1 MDAGRTLARVGR
13 LLESTGMK
21 VHEFLDG
28 AGLPQSSYY
37 RIKKTREITPKMK
50 QRFIDAIEAFS
61 LYEMECEMHGQGGKR
76 PKEPDM
82 VNSPP
87 HYQREGLECIDAM
100 VHAFGEDAVRTYARL
115 CAFKYQWRADMKGK
129 KDEDLK
135 KAVWYLRWAT
145 GEDPRHVGA

>member
-1 MDAGRTLARVGR
+1 MDATRTMKRLDAVIANSNLRVR
-13 LLESTGMK
+13 D
-21 VHEFLDG
+21 FLDQ
-28 AGLPQSSYY
+28 AGIAQSTYY
-37 RIKKTREITPKMK
+37 KAK
-50 QRFIDAIEAFS
+50 QGKQISRKINKRFLDVIRR
-61 LYEMECEMHGQGGKR
+61 L
-76 PKEPDM
+76 EPAPAVERTDM

-87 HYQREGLECIDAM
+87 HYQREGIECIDAM

-145 GEDPRHVGA
+145 GEDPRSDG

>member
-1 MDAGRTLARVGR
+1 MDATRTMKRLDAVIAKSNLRVR
-13 LLESTGMK
+13 D
-21 VHEFLDG
+21 FLDQ
-28 AGLPQSSYY
+28 AGIAQSTYY
-37 RIKKTREITPKMK
+37 KAKQGKQISRKMNK
-50 QRFIDAIEAFS
+50 RFLDVIRR
-61 LYEMECEMHGQGGKR
+61 L
-76 PKEPDM
+76 EPAPPVEQTDM

-87 HYQREGLECIDAM
+87 HYQREGIECIDAM

-145 GEDPRHVGA
+145 GEDPRIDG

>member
-1 MDAGRTLARVGR
+1 MDATKTMKRLDAVIAKSNLRVR
-13 LLESTGMK
+13 D
-21 VHEFLDG
+21 FLDQ
-28 AGLPQSSYY
+28 AGIAQSTYY
-37 RIKKTREITPKMK
+37 KAKQGKQISRKMNK
-50 QRFIDAIEAFS
+50 RFLDVIRR
-61 LYEMECEMHGQGGKR
+61 L
-76 PKEPDM
+76 EPPPAVEHTDM

-87 HYQREGLECIDAM
+87 NYQREGIECIDAM

-145 GEDPRHVGA
+145 GEDPRIGG

>member
-1 MDAGRTLARVGR
+1 MDAGSLLDRVER
-13 LLESTGMK
+13 LLSVTGLK
-21 VHEFLDG
+21 AHEFLKHS
-28 AGLPQSSYY
+28 GLPQSSYY
-37 RIKKTREITPKMK
+37 RIKKTGEVTPKMK
-50 QRFIDAIEAFS
+50 QRFIDAIEAFPF
-61 LYEMECEMHGQGGKR
+61 YEMECEMHGQGGDR
-76 PKEPDM
+76 PNEPDM

-145 GEDPRHVGA
+145 GEDPRNNG

>member
-1 MDAGRTLARVGR
+1 MDASKTLKRLDRVILAHDIR
-13 LLESTGMK
+13 VRDLLAQIGIAYSTYHK
-21 VHEFLDG
+21 
-28 AGLPQSSYY
+28 A
-37 RIKKTREITPKMK
+37 KKTNQISPKMNK
-50 QRFIDAIEAFS
+50 RFLAAI
-61 LYEMECEMHGQGGKR
+61 R
-76 PKEPDM
+76 TVEPPAAVEHTDM

-145 GEDPRHVGA
+145 GEDPRNDG

>member
-1 MDAGRTLARVGR
+1 MDASKTLKRLDRVILDHDITVRDFLAQIGIAY
-13 LLESTGMK
+13 STYHK
-21 VHEFLDG
+21 
-28 AGLPQSSYY
+28 A
-37 RIKKTREITPKMK
+37 KKTNQISPKMNK
-50 QRFIDAIEAFS
+50 RFLAAI
-61 LYEMECEMHGQGGKR
+61 R
-76 PKEPDM
+76 TVEPPAAVEHTDM

-145 GEDPRHVGA
+145 GEDPRNDG

>member
-21 VHEFLDG
+21 VHEFLDR

-37 RIKKTREITPKMK
+37 RIKKTREITPKMNK
-50 QRFIDAIEAFS
+50 RFLDAVRAFQPAEADD
-61 LYEMECEMHGQGGKR
+61 EV
-76 PKEPDM
+76 DM

-135 KAVWYLRWAT
+135 KAVWYLRWAI
-145 GEDPRHVGA
+145 GEDPRNVGA

>member
-1 MDAGRTLARVGR
+1 MDASKTLKRLDGVIADSNLRVR
-13 LLESTGMK
+13 D
-21 VHEFLDG
+21 FLDQ
-28 AGLPQSSYY
+28 AGISQSTYY
-37 RIKKTREITPKMK
+37 KAKQSNRISRKMNKRFLEIV
-50 QRFIDAIEAFS
+50 RSF
-61 LYEMECEMHGQGGKR
+61 
-76 PKEPDM
+76 EPAPAVEHIDM

-100 VHAFGEDAVRTYARL
+100 VHAFGEEAVRTYARL

-145 GEDPRHVGA
+145 GQDPRIDG

>member
-1 MDAGRTLARVGR
+1 MDATRTMKRLDEVIAKSNLRVR
-13 LLESTGMK
+13 D
-21 VHEFLDG
+21 FLDQ
-28 AGLPQSSYY
+28 AGIAQSTYY
-37 RIKKTREITPKMK
+37 KAKQGKQISRKMNKRFLDVIRRLEPAPPVEKT
-50 QRFIDAIEAFS
+50 
-61 LYEMECEMHGQGGKR
+61 
-76 PKEPDM
+76 DM

-87 HYQREGLECIDAM
+87 HYQREGIECIDAM

-145 GEDPRHVGA
+145 GEDPRIDG

>member
-1 MDAGRTLARVGR
+1 MDASKTLKRLDRVILAHDIKVR
-13 LLESTGMK
+13 DLLAQIGIAYSTYHK
-21 VHEFLDG
+21 
-28 AGLPQSSYY
+28 A
-37 RIKKTREITPKMK
+37 KKTNQISPKMNK
-50 QRFIDAIEAFS
+50 CFLAAI
-61 LYEMECEMHGQGGKR
+61 R
-76 PKEPDM
+76 TVEPPAAVEHTDM

-145 GEDPRHVGA
+145 GEDPRNDG

>member
-1 MDAGRTLARVGR
+1 MDASKTLKRLDRVILAHDIKVR
-13 LLESTGMK
+13 DLLAQIGIAYSTYHK
-21 VHEFLDG
+21 
-28 AGLPQSSYY
+28 A
-37 RIKKTREITPKMK
+37 KKTNQISPKMNK
-50 QRFIDAIEAFS
+50 RFLAAI
-61 LYEMECEMHGQGGKR
+61 R
-76 PKEPDM
+76 TVEPPAAVEHTDM

-145 GEDPRHVGA
+145 GEDPRNDG

>member
-1 MDAGRTLARVGR
+1 MDATKTMKRLDAVIAKSNLRVR
-13 LLESTGMK
+13 D
-21 VHEFLDG
+21 FLDQ
-28 AGLPQSSYY
+28 AGIAQSTYY
-37 RIKKTREITPKMK
+37 KAKQGKQISRKMNKRFLDVIRRLEPAPPVEKT
-50 QRFIDAIEAFS
+50 
-61 LYEMECEMHGQGGKR
+61 
-76 PKEPDM
+76 DM

-87 HYQREGLECIDAM
+87 HYQREGIECIDAM

-145 GEDPRHVGA
+145 GEDPRIDG

>member
-1 MDAGRTLARVGR
+1 MDASKTLKRLDRVILAHDIKVRDLLAQIGIAYSTYHKAR
-13 LLESTGMK
+13 
-21 VHEFLDG
+21 
-28 AGLPQSSYY
+28 
-37 RIKKTREITPKMK
+37 KTNQISPKMNK
-50 QRFIDAIEAFS
+50 RFLAAI
-61 LYEMECEMHGQGGKR
+61 R
-76 PKEPDM
+76 TVEPPAAVEHTDM

-145 GEDPRHVGA
+145 GEDPRNDG

>member
-1 MDAGRTLARVGR
+1 MDATKTMKRLDAVIANSNLRVR
-13 LLESTGMK
+13 D
-21 VHEFLDG
+21 FLDQ
-28 AGLPQSSYY
+28 AGIAQSTYY
-37 RIKKTREITPKMK
+37 KAKQGKQISRKMNKRFLDVIRRLEPAPPVEKT
-50 QRFIDAIEAFS
+50 
-61 LYEMECEMHGQGGKR
+61 
-76 PKEPDM
+76 DM

-87 HYQREGLECIDAM
+87 HYQREGIECIDAM

-145 GEDPRHVGA
+145 GEDPRIDG

>member
-1 MDAGRTLARVGR
+1 MDASKTLKRLDRVILDHDITVRDFLAQIGIAY
-13 LLESTGMK
+13 STYQK
-21 VHEFLDG
+21 
-28 AGLPQSSYY
+28 A
-37 RIKKTREITPKMK
+37 KKTNKISPKMNK
-50 QRFIDAIEAFS
+50 RFLAAIRAV
-61 LYEMECEMHGQGGKR
+61 
-76 PKEPDM
+76 EPPAAVEHTDM

-129 KDEDLK
+129 KNEDLK

-145 GEDPRHVGA
+145 GEDPRNDG

>member
-1 MDAGRTLARVGR
+1 MDASKTLKRLDRVILAHDIKVR
-13 LLESTGMK
+13 DLLAQIGIAYSTYHK
-21 VHEFLDG
+21 
-28 AGLPQSSYY
+28 A
-37 RIKKTREITPKMK
+37 KKTNQISPKMNK
-50 QRFIDAIEAFS
+50 RFLAAI
-61 LYEMECEMHGQGGKR
+61 R
-76 PKEPDM
+76 TVEPPAAVEHTDM

-129 KDEDLK
+129 KNEDLK

-145 GEDPRHVGA
+145 GEDPRNDG

>member
-1 MDAGRTLARVGR
+1 MDASKTLKRLDRVILAHDIKVR
-13 LLESTGMK
+13 DLLAQIGIAYSTYHK
-21 VHEFLDG
+21 
-28 AGLPQSSYY
+28 A
-37 RIKKTREITPKMK
+37 KKTNQISPKMNK
-50 QRFIDAIEAFS
+50 RFLAAI
-61 LYEMECEMHGQGGKR
+61 R
-76 PKEPDM
+76 TVEPPAAVEHTDM

-87 HYQREGLECIDAM
+87 HYQREGIECIDAM

-145 GEDPRHVGA
+145 GEDPRNNG

>member
-21 VHEFLDG
+21 VQEFLDQ

-37 RIKKTREITPKMK
+37 KIKKSREITPKMNK
-50 QRFIDAIEAFS
+50 RFLDAIRA
-61 LYEMECEMHGQGGKR
+61 MEPE
-76 PKEPDM
+76 EVDSEIDM

-87 HYQREGLECIDAM
+87 HYQREGIECIDAM

-145 GEDPRHVGA
+145 GQDPRIDGS

>member
-1 MDAGRTLARVGR
+1 MDATRTMKRLDEVIANSNLRVR
-13 LLESTGMK
+13 D
-21 VHEFLDG
+21 FLDQ
-28 AGLPQSSYY
+28 AGIAQSTYY
-37 RIKKTREITPKMK
+37 TAKQGKQISRKMNK
-50 QRFIDAIEAFS
+50 RFLDVIRR
-61 LYEMECEMHGQGGKR
+61 L
-76 PKEPDM
+76 EPAPPVEQTDM

-87 HYQREGLECIDAM
+87 HYQREGIECIDAM

-145 GEDPRHVGA
+145 GEDPRIDG

>member
-1 MDAGRTLARVGR
+1 MDASRTLKRLDGVIADSNLRVR
-13 LLESTGMK
+13 D
-21 VHEFLDG
+21 FLDQ
-28 AGLPQSSYY
+28 AGISQSTYY
-37 RIKKTREITPKMK
+37 KAKQSNQISPKMNK
-50 QRFIDAIEAFS
+50 RFLAAI
-61 LYEMECEMHGQGGKR
+61 R
-76 PKEPDM
+76 TIEPPAAVEHTDM

-145 GEDPRHVGA
+145 GQDPRIDG

>member
-1 MDAGRTLARVGR
+1 MDASKTLKRLDRVILAHDITVRDFLAQIGIAY
-13 LLESTGMK
+13 STYHK
-21 VHEFLDG
+21 
-28 AGLPQSSYY
+28 A
-37 RIKKTREITPKMK
+37 KKTNQISPKMNK
-50 QRFIDAIEAFS
+50 RFLEAI
-61 LYEMECEMHGQGGKR
+61 R
-76 PKEPDM
+76 TVEPPAAVEHTDM

-145 GEDPRHVGA
+145 GEDPRNDG

>member
-1 MDAGRTLARVGR
+1 MDASKTLKRLDRVILAHDIR
-13 LLESTGMK
+13 VRDLLAQIGIAYSTYHK
-21 VHEFLDG
+21 
-28 AGLPQSSYY
+28 A
-37 RIKKTREITPKMK
+37 KKTNQISPKMNK
-50 QRFIDAIEAFS
+50 RFLAAI
-61 LYEMECEMHGQGGKR
+61 R
-76 PKEPDM
+76 TVEPPAAVDHTDM

-129 KDEDLK
+129 KNEDLK

-145 GEDPRHVGA
+145 GEDPRNDG